1 MLLHRRGRARARC
14 LPLAA
19 AARPAFRCLSGAP
32 AAAAPAPAAPA
43 PAAPAPTRG
52 GSLYVWGRI
61 SEGKLGMRA
70 PESAYNMR
78 DHARP
83 GGPFVLPL
91 LNPSLANVTEVV
103 CRQAR
108 TMALTADG
116 SVYSWGTCE
125 NVSLGHGSTVTAL
138 GSPRKIEA
146 LAGIR
151 IVHVR
156 GGGGATPGCWCR
168 RPATRRALP
177 PYAYTPPS
185 PMSHPPQPPLSP
197 PRHAD

>member
-1 MLLHRRGRARARC
+1 
-14 LPLAA
+14 
-19 AARPAFRCLSGAP
+19 
-32 AAAAPAPAAPA
+32 
-43 PAAPAPTRG
+43 
-52 GSLYVWGRI
+52 VWGRI

-116 SVYSWGTCE
+116 SVYSWGTCD
-125 NVSLGHGSTVTAL
+125 NASLGHGDKVQL
-138 GSPRKIEA
+138 LHQPRKIEEIGRA
-146 LAGIR
+146 
-151 IVHVR
+151 HV
-156 GGGGATPGCWCR
+156 
-168 RPATRRALP
+168 
-177 PYAYTPPS
+177 
-185 PMSHPPQPPLSP
+185 
-197 PRHAD
+197 

>member
-1 MLLHRRGRARARC
+1 MLLRRSRVGALARS
-14 LPLAA
+14 LPAAA
-19 AARPAFRCLSGAP
+19 AARSASRCLSGAP
-32 AAAAPAPAAPA
+32 AAPAAAAARAPAPAPPA
-43 PAAPAPTRG
+43 QG

-91 LNPSLANVTEVV
+91 LNPSLTGVTDVV

>member
-1 MLLHRRGRARARC
+1 
-14 LPLAA
+14 LPLALLR
-19 AARPAFRCLSGAP
+19 ARRGLATT
-32 AAAAPAPAAPA
+32 AAAAPPAA
-43 PAAPAPTRG
+43 G
-52 GSLYVWGRI
+52 GDLYVWGRI

-116 SVYSWGTCE
+116 SVYSWGTCD
-125 NVSLGHGSTVTAL
+125 NASLGHGDKVTAL

-156 GGGGATPGCWCR
+156 GREEGGAPTPGR
-168 RPATRRALP
+168 RRRRARLLPPRAPSQTHTTRRAP
-177 PYAYTPPS
+177 PFP
-185 PMSHPPQPPLSP
+185 SP
-197 PRHAD
+197 PRHLVPPPTTQAD